1 MQKPAVKTEI
11 HKENDFNLGEVVVSP
26 SHNTLSVRGET
37 VTLQPKAMAVLH
49 YLARNQTRVI
59 SNHELIEHLWAG
71 RIVTH
76 GSVQKSI
83 NSIRTAFADLAV
95 DQELI
100 THYSKRGYQLQIEPR
115 FHQAAIALPETESPT
130 ENLPEENTENN
141 IEKRSSRYWSLI
153 LVVFGICAIVIYSAM
168 SDPIPDVEKHHK
180 TRFTSTLGYTNETGH
195 ERNAAPHP
203 DNQHLV
209 YVHEQLNE
217 KGETRSELMVRNAQ
231 GQDWVIAATN
241 GYWFKLAWSPEGKH
255 LVALEVI
262 QLDAMPLTPNFYEKP
277 NYLYSFHI
285 FSLDL
290 EKKLLLEKQLLSQW
304 QGRVFSVSWWD
315 EDTLE
320 FVARQGAGTNSGR
333 YRYSTLNQVLNQV
346 DEVQGATNLI
356 ASAVHNKRTVL
367 ASLQQ
372 NKLQIDFL
380 NEDQSLI
387 SRWPLEE
394 SGLSE
399 ISWIPDGSGVLIYSG
414 VSRKMQLLYLDG
426 QQIDIPIADT
436 KDNVISRPRYSADG
450 QSIFYTEENRSSN
463 ILLLNTDKSTIPLT
477 QNKDFNYAA
486 SFSPDGKQV
495 VYVSVRNNNTH
506 LWLIESGQE
515 RQLTKE
521 SVLQKVGNII
531 WSDTSGNLIFNTGT
545 DIYRHDFASAQ
556 TSLIWRDKSSVEPVA
571 YLSASQELFLL
582 KQTGEV
588 KNLWRLD
595 LKSRQLKQLTFGSVG
610 SVVTYAGDIFFQY
623 TSEAGLWRMQIK
635 DDSLQLISPAFAKH
649 QKLLRADAGGVYFIS
664 GGLCRESG
672 IQYLTFADQSQRMFL
687 ERDKTMLLTSS
698 FHPETGALY
707 TECYLAEA
715 NVMQMK

>member
-1 MQKPAVKTEI
+1 MQKPVVKTEI
-11 HKENDFNLGEVVVSP
+11 HRESDFSLGEVIISP
-26 SHNTLSVRGET
+26 SHNTLSAKGET

-59 SNHELIEHLWAG
+59 SNHELIERLWEG

-83 NSIRTAFADLAV
+83 NAIRSAFADLAV

-100 THYSKRGYQLQIEPR
+100 THYSKRGYQLQIEPQ
-115 FHQAAIALPETESPT
+115 FHQAALSEIEVPST
-130 ENLPEENTENN
+130 ENLVGKNTENR
-141 IEKRSSRYWSLI
+141 IAKKGSRYLSLI
-153 LVVFGICAIVIYSAM
+153 LVACGICTIVIYSAM
-168 SDPIPDVEKHHK
+168 RDPIPDVEKNHK
-180 TRFTSTLGYTNETGH
+180 TRFTSLSGYTNETGH

-209 YVHEQLNE
+209 YVREQLSAA
-217 KGETRSELMVRNAQ
+217 GETRSELVVRNAQ
-231 GQDWVIAATN
+231 GNDWVIAATN
-241 GYWFKLAWSPEGKH
+241 GYWFKLSWSPEGKH

-262 QLDAMPLTPNFYEKP
+262 QLDGMPLTPNFYEKP

-315 EDTLE
+315 ENTLE
-320 FVARQGAGTNSGR
+320 FVARQGTGANTGR
-333 YRYSTLNQVLNQV
+333 YRYSTLHQALNQL
-346 DEVQGATNLI
+346 DETEGITNPI
-356 ASAVHNKRTVL
+356 ASVVQNKRTAL

-372 NKLQIDFL
+372 HKLQIDFL
-380 NEDQSLI
+380 TEDQSLI
-387 SRWPLEE
+387 SRWLLEE
-394 SGLSE
+394 EGLSE

-414 VSRKMQLLYLDG
+414 ANRKMQLLYLDG
-426 QQIDIPIADT
+426 QQIDISIADT
-436 KDNVISRPRYSADG
+436 KDKVISRPRYSADG
-450 QSIFYTEENRSSN
+450 QSIFYTEEKRSSN
-463 ILLLNTDKSTIPLT
+463 ILLLKTDKSTMPLT

-486 SFSPDGKQV
+486 SFSPDGKQM
-495 VYVSVRNNNTH
+495 VYVSVRNNHTH
-506 LWLIESGQE
+506 LWLVESGQE
-515 RQLTKE
+515 RQLTHE
-521 SVLQKVGNII
+521 AVSEKVGSII
-531 WSDTSGNLIFNTGT
+531 WSDTSENLIFNTGA
-545 DIYRHDFASAQ
+545 DIYRYDFASAQ
-556 TSLIWRDKSSVEPVA
+556 TSLLWRDKSNIEPLA
-571 YLSASQELFLL
+571 YLSASQQLLLL

-595 LKSRQLKQLTFGSVG
+595 LKSRQFKQLTFGSVG
-610 SVVTYAGDIFFQY
+610 SAVAYAGDIFFQY

-635 DDSLQLISPAFAKH
+635 DDSLQLISPGFAEH

-672 IQYLTFADQSQRMFL
+672 IQYLKFVDQLQQMFI

-698 FHPETGALY
+698 FHPEAGALY

-715 NVMQMK
+715 NIMQMN